1 MHVIHRRQLQAKWS
15 EDAGSNMLTNQCEAY
30 KLVKLGQEH
39 ETAHEH
45 EYAVIPARQQTQE
58 GEYATITA
66 QPDVL
71 TLQ

>member
-1 MHVIHRRQLQAKWS
+1 MHVIHRRQAKWS

-45 EYAVIPARQQTQE
+45 EYAVIPARQQTQ
-58 GEYATITA
+58 GEYATITT
-66 QPDVL
+66 QPDVHVP